1 MHVGGVESGLQTVAD
16 SVMLISESNGILQ
29 FPVPLELGHILF
41 TLHSLRCPKS
51 HHRLRSSP
59 VGCIWWPL
67 EAFLVGCDGRHR
79 HSRAKGNELAWVGV
93 SSLEGS

>member
-41 TLHSLRCPKS
+41 TLHSCCVVQ
-51 HHRLRSSP
+51 SP
-59 VGCIWWPL
+59 IIVYGLLLLIV
-67 EAFLVGCDGRHR
+67 FGGH
-79 HSRAKGNELAWVGV
+79 
-93 SSLEGS
+93 